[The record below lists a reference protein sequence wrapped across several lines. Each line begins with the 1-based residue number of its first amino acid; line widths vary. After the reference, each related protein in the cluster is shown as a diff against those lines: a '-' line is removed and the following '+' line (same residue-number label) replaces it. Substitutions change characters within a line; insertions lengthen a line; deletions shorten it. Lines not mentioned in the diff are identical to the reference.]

1 VLNAFSAG
9 LVQPSDLAIDT
20 SLTWLIYAVVGGAFS
35 NIGPIVV
42 ALAMTEIELQSGLG
56 EPAQLLINGAVL
68 IVVLVVRPG
77 GLLGRHSTRLVDT
90 RRRGLRGPPTSAF
103 SRARWPGRRSR
114 APTE

>member
-1 VLNAFSAG
+1 MVVYKTRLSIQLPLLANSRDVLASVGSRPTSSYLAMMAISGAAAGIAGVLNAFSAG

-56 EPAQLLINGAVL
+56 EPAQLLINGAV
-68 IVVLVVRPG
+68 
-77 GLLGRHSTRLVDT
+77 
-90 RRRGLRGPPTSAF
+90 
-103 SRARWPGRRSR
+103 
-114 APTE
+114 